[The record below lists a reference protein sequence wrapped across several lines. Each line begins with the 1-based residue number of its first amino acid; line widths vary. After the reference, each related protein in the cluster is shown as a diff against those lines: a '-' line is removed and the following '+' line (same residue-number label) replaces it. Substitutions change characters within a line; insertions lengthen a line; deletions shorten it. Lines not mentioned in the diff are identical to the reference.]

1 MCIMRCKVGGPQ
13 RNRRLQTY
21 VLKEIR
27 ICLRMR
33 AQSHMPN
40 HLRSAT
46 VRSLLSLILTF
57 LLGPPA
63 WSPLAA
69 QIIPATP
76 AKLNIVIIEG
86 EGAVNNIGQR
96 VVRGPIVQV
105 EDGSR
110 RPVAGASVLFTLPD
124 SGPSGVFA
132 HRARMYL
139 AQTDKAGRA
148 EAKGLRANDA
158 QGKFQIEVRASFRG
172 TTVTS
177 SITQIN
183 SVLAGARSGH
193 RKLVA
198 ILAGVGA
205 AAAAGVIV
213 AVRSRGA
220 NSTPISITPGTGT
233 VGGRK

>member
-1 MCIMRCKVGGPQ
+1 MH
-13 RNRRLQTY
+13 
-21 VLKEIR
+21 
-27 ICLRMR
+27 
-33 AQSHMPN
+33 SF
-40 HLRSAT
+40 
-46 VRSLLSLILTF
+46 LSLILTF
-57 LLGPPA
+57 LLGSPA

-96 VVRGPIVQV
+96 AVRGPIVQV

-132 HRARMYL
+132 HRARTFL
-139 AQTDKAGRA
+139 VQTDKAGRA
-148 EAKGLRANDA
+148 EAKGFRANDV
-158 QGKFQIEVRASFRG
+158 QGKFQIQVRASLRG
-172 TTVTS
+172 ATATT

-183 SVLAGARSGH
+183 SVLAAGAGARSGR

-205 AAAAGVIV
+205 AVAVGVVV
-213 AVRSRGA
+213 AVRAGGA
-220 NSTPISITPGTGT
+220 NSSTPISITPGTGT
-233 VGGRK
+233 IGGRQ